1 MEVWFGVEQVMRQPG
16 RAKLTI
22 ERECQTKDVHHDLP
36 RVQLGV
42 LGIELVQWLAYY
54 KHCEFACLHVS
65 ACYIHTGLEV
75 SEEKQHPHEDPEY
88 VLISGDGIVS
98 LMTRVRGRV
107 EALA

>member
-54 KHCEFACLHVS
+54 KL
-65 ACYIHTGLEV
+65 
-75 SEEKQHPHEDPEY
+75 
-88 VLISGDGIVS
+88 
-98 LMTRVRGRV
+98 
-107 EALA
+107 